1 MAGEDELSAA
11 ASNPGTPQATLADLA
26 YDHPEL
32 RADIALNPSTYE
44 GLIEWLA
51 ALDDPVVN
59 AALDIRNRGLI
70 EISDPG
76 ILRLH
81 DVPEDALGTGREPLQ
96 LSTTEPSRS
105 VPTLEA
111 LNGGVEKSLRW
122 PAFITKRFAII
133 IGSLTVLLIVG
144 SVVGVSAHNAALDAE
159 AAAEFKAQQAAADK
173 ANVANTAVSPSP
185 TPTSTTSPTP
195 TPIETPTPL
204 PPPSIV
210 PSGFT
215 QTWLQGFVAT
225 GGYTET
231 VAVSVGTPESIGA
244 DYPRQVSTGSCSS
257 VGLSGSDCT
266 RTTFTSGHS
275 CTANKTTDAV
285 VPISVESSSTTSAFS
300 QVVGARLTFQSSSQ
314 LQYEAYYDSGPVC
327 NDGSSGGLAESSMST
342 NTLKSGEG
350 TTLPMFLIIENYY
363 TPDHPHGDPSLLA
376 GIVMYV
382 AGATTSSTA
391 WAGDGNPVNHQT
403 MGSASS
409 TLPAGSPLRLG

>member
-1 MAGEDELSAA
+1 MADEDELSAA

-32 RADIALNPSTYE
+32 RADIALNPSTYD

-51 ALDDPVVN
+51 ALDDPAVN
-59 AALDIRNRGLI
+59 AALDIRTRGI
-70 EISDPG
+70 TEIGDPG

-81 DVPEDALGTGREPLQ
+81 DAPEDTLGTGREPLQ

-105 VPTLEA
+105 VPTLEG
-111 LNGGVEKSLRW
+111 LNDGAEKSPRW

-144 SVVGVSAHNAALDAE
+144 IVIGVSAHNAALDAE

-173 ANVANTAVSPSP
+173 ANAASATDNPSP
-185 TPTSTTSPTP
+185 TPTETTSSTP
-195 TPIETPTPL
+195 TETPAPL
-204 PPPSIV
+204 PPSIV
-210 PSGFT
+210 PSGFA
-215 QTWLQGFVAT
+215 QTWSQGFVAT

-231 VAVSVGTPESIGA
+231 VAVSVGTPESLGA
-244 DYPRQVSTGSCSS
+244 AYPRQVSTGSCSS
-257 VGLSGSDCT
+257 IGLSGSGCT

-285 VPISVESSSTTSAFS
+285 VPISVDSTSTTSAFS

-342 NTLKSGEG
+342 KSLKSGEG

-363 TPDHPHGDPSLLA
+363 TPDHPHGDPSMLA
-376 GIVMYV
+376 GIVIYV

-391 WAGDGNPVNHQT
+391 WAGDGNPVTHQT
-403 MGSASS
+403 IGSASS